1 MNTPSRSVQRLG
13 ALGIIYAA
21 LYVAANAFTLNVPGE
36 GSGAPQLITYYSA
49 HFAPI
54 TASIFLTIAGSVVFL
69 FFLGPL
75 RRALDLSSE
84 SRVLSSVVTAGG
96 AVYAAGLL
104 VDALLANALLDAGH
118 YHSAAAASAIN
129 IIAANDWV
137 PVVAG
142 LSAVALGTG
151 VVALRG
157 GGLPRWLA
165 WASIVLGVLAVAG
178 PLGEVALWISPLWSV
193 ALGITLMRSS
203 GRARAVRSADL
214 EVATTP

>member
-36 GSGAPQLITYYSA
+36 GAGAPQVITYYSA

-129 IIAANDWV
+129 IIAANDWA

-203 GRARAVRSADL
+203 GRARAVPSADL